1 MAIPVAARVA
11 LTVAGSKKL
20 RKAVIG
26 IALGVII
33 LIIAPVALFLS
44 VAKSAADF
52 NFSSPEFMAAMVEN
66 LPDEDRQRL
75 NDLDAVMRALE
86 AELKE
91 QVPGTEFIKV
101 QVVYLCLFPGAEQES
116 ETFAE
121 DFISCFKD
129 AASDGAIF
137 DNLTEMFGISVTQS
151 ERDEII
157 AFYTKVIASRLL
169 PPTVLHSRI
178 GELTKNSDVPA
189 EEGEFLSPL
198 RDRDYISVITSGYGR
213 RVDPITG
220 EKSANHTG
228 LDMGIPVGTP
238 IYPVKPGKV
247 VIAQRGTDGY
257 GNYIVIDHGG
267 GYASLYGH
275 CSDLLVDI
283 GDYAAQDTVI
293 AKSGNSGRSTGP
305 HLHLEII
312 VGGQPMDPRKYLP

>member
-11 LTVAGSKKL
+11 MTVVSSKKL
-20 RKAVIG
+20 RNAVIG

-44 VAKSAADF
+44 VAKSAAAFDF
-52 NFSSPEFMAAMVEN
+52 TSPAFMNAMVAN
-66 LPDEDRQRL
+66 LPEEDRQRL

-86 AELKE
+86 AEQKAKA
-91 QVPGTEFIKV
+91 PGTDFIKV

-116 ETFAE
+116 ETFTE

-137 DNLTEMFGISVTQS
+137 DRLAEMFGISVTQS

-169 PPTVLHSRI
+169 PPTALHSRI
-178 GELTKNSDVPA
+178 GELTKNSDQPA
-189 EEGEFLSPL
+189 PEGGFLSPL
-198 RDRDYISVITSGYGR
+198 RDREYIPAITSGYGQ

-220 EKSANHTG
+220 EKGANHTG
-228 LDMGIPVGTP
+228 LDMGIPIGTP

-247 VIAQRGTDGY
+247 LIAQRGTDGY

-275 CSDLLVDI
+275 CSNLLVSV
-283 GDYAAQDTVI
+283 GDYAEQDTVI